1 MRPGRLLAGFLAG
14 LATGFLLVLLNPLA
28 YLARLAPLP
37 AAESLAVTYR
47 AEHSRGFQPVLRR
60 FLGWGTDA
68 DRRALTDPALRHV
81 NANLMVLPGGPE
93 GEAGLGLRVSALDP
107 GNSIWRGRLA
117 TRDWW
122 LLGWPGQGS
131 AAGAGYSNYW
141 LLLRDT
147 AWAGLRGKGQ
157 EGLAGAYPLSARSPG
172 RPAPE
177 LRGLRGGLA
186 GQDIELR
193 EVLEPDPREVS
204 RRVIQLRLPAP
215 PQPAP

>member
-1 MRPGRLLAGFLAG
+1 MRPGRLLVGFLAG
-14 LATGFLLVLLNPLA
+14 LAAGFLLVLLNPVA

-37 AAESLAVTYR
+37 AAESLSVSYR
-47 AEHSRGFQPVLRR
+47 ADHGRGFEPALGR

-81 NANLMVLPGGPE
+81 NANLVLLSTGPD
-93 GEAGLGLRVSALDP
+93 GEAGLGLRISALDS
-107 GNSIWRGRLA
+107 GNSVWRGRLA

-122 LLGWPGQGS
+122 LLAWPGQGS
-131 AAGAGYSNYW
+131 IAGAGYSNYW
-141 LLLRDT
+141 LMLRDT
-147 AWAGLRGKGQ
+147 AWAGLRGKGR
-157 EGLAGAYPLSARSPG
+157 EGLAGAYLLSASAPG

-177 LRGLRGGLA
+177 LKGLRGSLA

-204 RRVIQLRLPAP
+204 RRVIQLRLPGP
-215 PQPAP
+215 PPPVP